1 MLLLIASGTANA
13 VSLTSVATSFTG
25 DPLDVL
31 LTFDETAEGDILV
44 TAEVIGG
51 MEGDIRA
58 IFLNIADDALLADLE
73 ITDDLVTGVN
83 TSGSVDDMRRSA
95 NLRGGGSPC
104 PCDLGVAF
112 GSPGIGKDDLQIVS
126 SLLSHPDADLDLSL
140 VAGQLAGVRVTSV
153 GDGGGPRRVEQD
165 SGPGARARHGHPGA
179 LRPVGTRLVPFPA
192 KADRCLSRWRL
203 RAPMKH
209 VLLFGH
215 PDVAAALARR

>member
-1 MLLLIASGTANA
+1 MRRLHAASLLPAMLLLIATGTANA

-25 DPLDVL
+25 DPLDIL

-58 IFLNIADDALLADLE
+58 VFLNISNDALLADLE
-73 ITDDLVTGVN
+73 ITGDLVTGTN
-83 TSGSVDDMRRSA
+83 TSGSVDDMRRGA
-95 NLRGGGSPC
+95 NLRGGGTPC

-126 SLLSHPDADLDLSL
+126 FTLSHPDVDLDLSL

-153 GDGGGPRRVEQD
+153 GDGGDREGSSKTV
-165 SGPGARARHGHPGA
+165 A
-179 LRPVGTRLVPFPA
+179 LVPEP
-192 KADRCLSRWRL
+192 ST
-203 RAPMKH
+203 
-209 VLLFGH
+209 
-215 PDVAAALARR
+215 AALSLLGLWALAWYRSRGRPTAA